1 MASLTPDP
9 AYHPASRTR
18 RLVMVMAIV
27 VTLAM
32 HAFAYFLAQELP
44 PQQVSAPIV
53 FLTQFFPAPETPKPK
68 PKPAAA
74 LRRSPP
80 PAHAEPPADP
90 ASGVSLS
97 RLVALAPAIASGA
110 VGAPDATPATA
121 FASALP
127 LPAAMPSLPTRA
139 DIAYRLT
146 SSVVDGSATLRWRRD
161 GSRYEAVTTIRADN
175 FFADFLVGTIRQAS
189 RGEVTRHGL
198 RPDDFSLT
206 RGSSEPETAEFLR
219 DTRELK
225 TRSRGESKSEPL
237 AEPLQDTQS
246 FLFQMAVDADRF
258 LSPDTRMEVMVTNA
272 RKIYRY
278 QFHRIGEET
287 LALKSGPVATWHL
300 VSEAADPEDVYEVWL
315 APSLHF
321 LPVKLKFHL
330 GKYPMEQT
338 ATSISVE

>member
-1 MASLTPDP
+1 
-9 AYHPASRTR
+9 
-18 RLVMVMAIV
+18 MVAAIV
-27 VTLAM
+27 ASLAM
-32 HAFAYFLAQELP
+32 HGFAYFLAQELP
-44 PQQVSAPIV
+44 QPRVSAPIV
-53 FLTQFFPAPETPKPK
+53 FLTQLFAVPEAPK

-74 LRRSPP
+74 LRRTP
-80 PAHAEPPADP
+80 PATPVEPPAEP
-90 ASGVSLS
+90 ARGVSLS
-97 RLVALAPAIASGA
+97 QLVSLAPAIANGA
-110 VGAPDATPATA
+110 ISVPNAAPATA
-121 FASALP
+121 FASPLP
-127 LPAAMPSLPTRA
+127 LPAAIPNLPARA
-139 DIAYRLT
+139 EIAYRLT
-146 SSVVDGSATLRWRRD
+146 SNVVDGTASLSWRREAN
-161 GSRYEAVTTIRADN
+161 RYEAVTTIRADN

-206 RGSSEPETAEFLR
+206 RGSGEPETAEFLR
-219 DTRELK
+219 DTNELK
-225 TRSRGESKSEPL
+225 TRSRGDTRSEPL

-258 LSPDTRMEVMVTNA
+258 LSADTRMDVMVTNA

-278 QFHRIGEET
+278 QFHRVGEET
-287 LALKSGPVATWHL
+287 LVLKSGPVATWHL
-300 VSEAADPEDVYEVWL
+300 VSESANAEDVYEVWL